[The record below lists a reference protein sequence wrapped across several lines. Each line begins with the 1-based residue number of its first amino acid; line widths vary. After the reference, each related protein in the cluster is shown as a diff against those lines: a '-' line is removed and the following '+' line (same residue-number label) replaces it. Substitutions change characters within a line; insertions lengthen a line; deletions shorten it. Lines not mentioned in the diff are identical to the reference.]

1 MKKSWMIAAGLAL
14 MASSATGQTPARILS
29 VDHYTDVVSTAPA
42 AKGQT
47 MRLYLRER
55 IRAGATPDPN
65 KIVLFVHGAGT
76 PAEVSFDV
84 PHSTY
89 SWMAYLADAGYD
101 VFSVD
106 MEGYGR
112 SQRPA
117 AMENKCNLSEAQRT
131 QHKVAADCPRTHTG
145 GSTTLASDWNDI
157 TAAVN
162 YITKLRG
169 ATKVNL
175 AGWSQGGPRTGGWAA
190 QNPTLVNRM
199 ALLAPA
205 YNRGTGVPGAAGA
218 PARGGAAA
226 GPNPTAFNTQ
236 SHEEFTAN
244 WTRQAPCAGQV
255 EPAAAQS
262 VWSEMLAS
270 DPVGSKWTPA
280 GRRAPSTAPGPGW
293 TMAMAQGMRIPMLMV
308 VGVHDA
314 QVNPQNVRNLYA
326 DYGGEKVFVDLGCSS
341 HNAMWEKNHLLLFAA
356 TREWFDKG
364 TVNGQKNVELKMG
377 Y

>member
-1 MKKSWMIAAGLAL
+1 MKKSWIIAAGLAL
-14 MASSATGQTPARILS
+14 MASSAAGQTPARILS
-29 VDHYTDVVSTAPA
+29 VDHYTNVVSTAPA
-42 AKGQT
+42 AQGQT
-47 MRLYLRER
+47 MRLYIRER

-84 PHSTY
+84 PHATY
-89 SWMAYLADAGYD
+89 SWMAYLAEAGYD

-117 AMENKCNLSEAQRT
+117 AMENKCNLSQAQRE
-131 QHKVAADCPRTHTG
+131 QHKVAADCARTHTG

-169 ATKVNL
+169 ASKVNL

-190 QNPTLVNRM
+190 QNPNLVNRM
-199 ALLAPA
+199 VLLAPA
-205 YNRGTGVPGAAGA
+205 YNRNTGLPNAQGAPAAGA
-218 PARGGAAA
+218 TPSA
-226 GPNPTAFNTQ
+226 PNPTAFNTQ
-236 SHEEFTAN
+236 SREEFFAN
-244 WTRQAPCAGQV
+244 WDRQAPCAGQY
-255 EPAAAQS
+255 EMAAANS

-270 DPVGSKWTPA
+270 DPVGSKWTPP
-280 GRRAPSTAPGPGW
+280 GRRAPTTAPGPGW
-293 TMAMAQGMRIPMLMV
+293 TAEMARNMRIPLLMV

-314 QVNPQNVRNLYA
+314 QVNPQNVRNLFA
-326 DYGGEKVFVDLGCSS
+326 DYGGEKAMIELACAS
-341 HNAMWEKNHLLLFAA
+341 HNAMWEKNHLLLFQAS
-356 TREWFDKG
+356 RQWLDSG
-364 TVNGQKNVELKMG
+364 TVNGQKNVTLQMG
-377 Y
+377 N

>member
-1 MKKSWMIAAGLAL
+1 MKKSWMIAAGLTVLAG
-14 MASSATGQTPARILS
+14 SAMGQNRANILS
-29 VDHYTDVVSTAPA
+29 VDHYTDVVSVAPA

-55 IRAGATPDPN
+55 IRAGATPDPD

-84 PHSTY
+84 PYSTY
-89 SWMAYLADAGYD
+89 SWMAYLAEAGYD

-117 AMENKCNLSEAQRT
+117 SMADKCNLSQAQRQ
-131 QHKVAADCPRTHTG
+131 QHKVAADCARSHQG
-145 GSTTLASDWNDI
+145 GSTSLVSDWNDI

-190 QNPTLVNRM
+190 QNPTRVNKIVV
-199 ALLAPA
+199 LAPA
-205 YNRGTGVPGAAGA
+205 YNRNTGQPPAAGTT
-218 PARGGAAA
+218 PAA
-226 GPNPTAFNTQ
+226 PNPTAFNTQ
-236 SHEEFTAN
+236 SEEEFRALWN
-244 WTRQAPCAGQV
+244 RQAPCPGQY
-255 EPAAAQS
+255 EPAAMQS
-262 VWSEMLAS
+262 VWREMLAS
-270 DPVGSKWTPA
+270 DPVGSTWTPP

-293 TMAMAQGMRIPMLMV
+293 TAEMTRNMRIPMLMV
-308 VGVHDA
+308 VGATDG

-326 DYGGEKVFVDLGCSS
+326 DYGGDKVLVELACAS
-341 HNAMWEKNHLLLFAA
+341 HNAMWEKNHLLLFQAS
-356 TREWFDKG
+356 REWFDSS
-364 TVNGQKNVELKMG
+364 TVNGQKNVTLQMG
-377 Y
+377 N